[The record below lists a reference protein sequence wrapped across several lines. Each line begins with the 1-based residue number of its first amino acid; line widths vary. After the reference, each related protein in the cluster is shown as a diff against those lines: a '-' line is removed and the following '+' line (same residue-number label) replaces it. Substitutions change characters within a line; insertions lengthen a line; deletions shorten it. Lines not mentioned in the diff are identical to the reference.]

1 MYIQALPPPGGRP
14 LESDNSYTYLEGYR
28 LYDAGGTEVGEV
40 EQTIYDAPT
49 DVLKY
54 LLVNGH
60 PIPAESAEIDAEQER
75 VHVPY
80 YKENI
85 ETAPELQEFSGEFD
99 RSLHEHYEERGG

>member
-1 MYIQALPPPGGRP
+1 MYIQALPPPRGRP
-14 LESDNSYTYLEGYR
+14 LEPDNSYTYLEGYR

-80 YKENI
+80 DKENI